1 MIVKEKDILFIDS
14 LVESAVEH
22 IPNFWP
28 MKSFIHHNPLHGF
41 ENMHFEEAVNKAHT
55 LFHAKK
61 SLTREQ
67 YQRFY
72 QEGKIEDMY
81 LREELENFGT
91 KCGHTHPL
99 LENLFIQLMTKSRE
113 CHHFDEI
120 TNVSPLIP
128 QIAKNLS
135 PESLNDYADFN
146 ANLVKH
152 LAKEKTIYD
161 VVDMLFATNVGEAL
175 DDIMSQIAMRFLGEG
190 QAIWNM
196 PKREKGMFLSWKEIV
211 MQDKVFFNENETL
224 CRLLR
229 ETALAEDIIF
239 MVLKE
244 LKIPRSF
251 WEEYFTLELTKLHGW
266 SGFLKYRSKS
276 SSEYQKKYPAF
287 MEEFLAIR
295 LYYSYMLLKK
305 QENSLG
311 FFPSMKELGSYIM
324 NNKEEAFLRAE
335 YNSGKLLLSYFQS
348 VENFLHETQKTD
360 AKEIYDQYIYDK
372 KIHDC
377 EVLAEYLYKVLSL
390 VLKEEQIQTLQ
401 AQELN
406 AINAALQDFEDEEGF
421 IWLKAME
428 KTSMMQLMSD
438 YVQSKKTQ
446 EQVNSSDAQLFF
458 CIDTRSERI
467 RRNIEAAGAYETY
480 GMAGFFGIPF
490 KSIDV
495 SNRCE
500 SDLCPAILT
509 PKHIVYSFHEKEAI
523 NSKGLMKIVKKVLN
537 ELKYNVLTP
546 YVTVEAIGALFA
558 FDFFGKSLVPKA
570 YMPLRK
576 KIFDPKVEEELRIER
591 YTEKE
596 ATESI
601 TAIQNQI
608 IKFVIEEKF
617 NIKPSSLDDEIL
629 NEIREIALS
638 KEDIVQED
646 QDGVAIDS
654 VTKLGAKYNLLQI
667 EEQRLIELLRKEY
680 KVSAGHMRIQKAKM
694 AKVGFSFK
702 EQLYY
707 VQSALKTVG
716 LKSFCDIVVLSAHAS
731 QSENN
736 PYESAL
742 DCGAC
747 GGSSSLINAKV
758 LAYMANKQNIREEL
772 HKHGIHI
779 PEQTYFIAAL
789 HNTTSDVLTLF
800 DAHAPH
806 SHHEALKKLKADL
819 ELAGMLTAAER
830 MATLPLSN
838 TRSKQGAFSLAKR
851 NTMDWSQPRP
861 EWGLSKNHSFFIGKR
876 ENSKN
881 MNLAGRTFL
890 HSYDYTGD
898 KKGAILSVIL
908 SGPLV
913 VGEWINME
921 HFFSTL
927 DNSAFGSES
936 KVYHN
941 VVGKLGVISGNMSDL
956 RTGLPSQT
964 VNLENEPYHEPLRL
978 ITMIE
983 APFETHKNVIDKI
996 HKISELVYNEWIK
1009 TIFIDEKETAFFLYE
1024 GNTQTWEKLEFKTFT
1039 QGENRA

>member
-1 MIVKEKDILFIDS
+1 MIVKEKDILYIDS

-41 ENMHFEEAVNKAHT
+41 ENMHFEEAVNKAHK
-55 LFHAKK
+55 LFHSKK
-61 SLTREQ
+61 SLSREQ
-67 YQRFY
+67 YQKFY
-72 QEGKIEDMY
+72 KEGKIADTY
-81 LREELENFGT
+81 LQEELHNFC
-91 KCGHTHPL
+91 KIHEHTHPL
-99 LENLFIQLMTKSRE
+99 LEEILFLLLTKSRNY
-113 CHHFDEI
+113 HHFDEI
-120 TNVSPLIP
+120 TNHNSIIP
-128 QIAKNLS
+128 NIAKKLS
-135 PESLNDYADFN
+135 PNAIADCDNFN
-146 ANLVKH
+146 AQLVKQ

-161 VVDMLFATNVGEAL
+161 VLDMLFASNVGESL

-190 QAIWNM
+190 QAVWNM

-211 MQDKVFFNENETL
+211 MQDKIFFNENEL
-224 CRLLR
+224 ICRLLR
-229 ETALAEDIIF
+229 ETKLAEDIIF

-266 SGFLKYRSKS
+266 AGFLKYRSKS
-276 SSEYQKKYPAF
+276 TSEYQKRYPAF

-305 QENSLG
+305 QEHSLG

-324 NNKEEAFLRAE
+324 NHKEEAYLRAE
-335 YNSGKLLLSYFQS
+335 YHGGKLLLSYFES
-348 VENFLHETQKTD
+348 VEHFLQTNTKAD
-360 AKEIYDQYIYDK
+360 AKEIYDKYLYDK
-372 KIHDC
+372 KIHDYK
-377 EVLAEYLYKVLSL
+377 VVAEYLYNVLGL
-390 VLKEEQIQTLQ
+390 VLDKKKIALLQ
-401 AQELN
+401 AEELN
-406 AINAALQDFEDEEGF
+406 AINAALQDLAHDEGF

-428 KTSMMQLMSD
+428 KSAMMGLMHE
-438 YVQSKKTQ
+438 YVNVKR
-446 EQVNSSDAQLFF
+446 DAQTTAHDAALFF
-458 CIDTRSERI
+458 CIDTRSEPF
-467 RRNIEAAGAYETY
+467 RRNIESVGAYQTY

-500 SDLCPAILT
+500 SNLCPAIVT
-509 PKHIVYSFHEKEAI
+509 PKHIVYSFEEKEKL
-523 NSKGLMKIVKKVLN
+523 NSKGLMKIIKKVLN

-558 FDFFGKSLVPKA
+558 FDFFGKSLFPQS

-576 KIFDPKVEEELRIER
+576 KLFEPKIEEELRIER

-596 ATESI
+596 ATDSI

-608 IKFVIEEKF
+608 IKYVIEEKF
-617 NIKPSSLDDEIL
+617 HINPALLEEDIL

-638 KEDIVQED
+638 KADIVQED

-667 EEQRLIELLRKEY
+667 EEQRLIEILRKEY

-702 EQLYY
+702 EQLFY
-707 VQSALKTVG
+707 VQNAFKTVG
-716 LKSFCDIVVLSAHAS
+716 LQTFSDIMVLVAHSS

-758 LAYMANKQNIREEL
+758 LAYMANKPSIREEL
-772 HKHGIHI
+772 KKQGLSI
-779 PEQTYFIAAL
+779 PSQSYFLAAM
-789 HNTTSDVLTLF
+789 HNTATDEVTLF
-800 DAHAPH
+800 DANIPH
-806 SHHEALKKLKADL
+806 SHLKAVEKLKEDL
-819 ELAGMLTAAER
+819 HKAGMQSAHER

-838 TRSKQGAFSLAKR
+838 TKSLQSSFSLAKR
-851 NTMDWSQPRP
+851 NSMDWSQPRP
-861 EWGLSKNHSFFIGKR
+861 EWGLSKNHSFLIGKR

-881 MNLAGRTFL
+881 INLAQRSFL
-890 HSYDYTGD
+890 HSYDFTQD

-921 HFFSTL
+921 HFFSTV
-927 DNSAFGSES
+927 DNSAFGSQS

-956 RTGLPSQT
+956 RTGLASQS
-964 VNLENEPYHEPLRL
+964 VNIQDDPYHEPLRL

-983 APFETHKNVIDKI
+983 APFESHKNVIDKI

-1009 TIFIDEKETAFFLYE
+1009 TIFIDEKEAAFFIYE
-1024 GNTQTWEKLEFKTFT
+1024 GHTKTWQKIAFETFT
-1039 QGENRA
+1039 QGEKRV